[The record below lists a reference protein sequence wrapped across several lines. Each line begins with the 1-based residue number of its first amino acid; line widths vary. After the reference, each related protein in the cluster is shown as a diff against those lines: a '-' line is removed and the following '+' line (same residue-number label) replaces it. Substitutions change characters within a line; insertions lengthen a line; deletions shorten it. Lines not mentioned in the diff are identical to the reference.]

1 MKERLDKIISS
12 RCLLT
17 RTEAAKAIRRGRVSV
32 DGKVCTIPDSKF
44 DICENV
50 ITLDGNKVKRSPY
63 LYIMM
68 NKPEGVLSATE
79 DKNCATVLDLLPEEY
94 ARRGLGVVGR
104 LDKDAT
110 GLLLLTDDGQLNHW
124 LTSPKSHA
132 PKLYRVTTD
141 KPALPEHIDAFASGM
156 DLGDFI
162 AKPGKLILGEGESF
176 VEISEGKFHQVKRMF
191 EKVGLHVLT
200 LKRLRIGALQLDES
214 LGAGEYRLLT
224 EEEEEQIGAF

>member
-17 RTEAAKAIRRGRVSV
+17 RTEAAKAIKRGRVTV
-32 DGKVCTIPDSKF
+32 DGKVCTVADSKH
-44 DICENV
+44 DVLEN
-50 ITLDGNKVKRSPY
+50 IIAFDGNKVKRIPY
-63 LYIMM
+63 IYIMM

-94 ARRGLGVVGR
+94 GRRGLGVVGR

-110 GLLLLTDDGQLNHW
+110 GLLLLTDDGQLNHR

-141 KPALPEHIDAFASGM
+141 KPARPEHIPVFASGM
-156 DLGDFI
+156 DLGDFT

-191 EKVGLHVLT
+191 EKIGLHVLT
-200 LKRLRIGALQLDES
+200 LKRLKIGDLELDDKLRE
-214 LGAGEYRLLT
+214 GEFRLLT
-224 EEEEEQIGAF
+224 EEEERLIGAF

>member
-12 RCLLT
+12 RCLMT
-17 RTEAAKAIRRGRVSV
+17 RTEATKAIRRGRVAV
-32 DGKVCTIPDSKF
+32 DGKTCNLPDSKF
-44 DICENV
+44 DVLENI
-50 ITLDGNKVKRSPY
+50 ITLDGNKVKRTPY
-63 LYIMM
+63 VYIMM

-79 DKNCATVLDLLPEEY
+79 DKNAPTVLDLLPEEY

-110 GLLLLTDDGQLNHW
+110 GLLLLTDDGQLNHR

-141 KPALPEHIDAFASGM
+141 KPALQEHIGVFASGM
-156 DLGDFI
+156 DLGDFV
-162 AKPGKLILGEGESF
+162 AKPAKLILGEGESF

-191 EKVGLHVLT
+191 EKVGLRVLT
-200 LKRLRIGALQLDES
+200 LKRLKIGDLELDTGLKE
-214 LGAGEYRLLT
+214 GEYRTLT
-224 EEEEEQIGAF
+224 EEEERQIGAF

>member
-17 RTEAAKAIRRGRVSV
+17 RSEAAKAIRRGRVSV
-32 DGKVCTIPDSKF
+32 DGIVCTVPDTKVSAS
-44 DICENV
+44 EQTV
-50 ITLDGNKVKRSPY
+50 TLDGQSIRSNRY

-68 NKPEGVLSATE
+68 NKPAGVLSATE
-79 DKNCATVLDLLPEEY
+79 DKNCQTVLDLLPEEY

-110 GLLLLTDDGQLNHW
+110 GLLLLTDDGVLNHR

-132 PKLYRVTTD
+132 PKLYHVISDGMPKSADIET
-141 KPALPEHIDAFASGM
+141 FAAGM
-156 DLGDFI
+156 DLGDFVTKS
-162 AKPGKLILGEGESF
+162 AKLTICDGYSL

-191 EKVGLHVLT
+191 QKIGLNVLA
-200 LKRLRIGALQLDES
+200 LKRLSIASLRLPPDLAEGEWRILSD
-214 LGAGEYRLLT
+214 GEISELC
-224 EEEEEQIGAF
+224 AF

>member
-17 RTEAAKAIRRGRVSV
+17 RTEAAKAIKRGRVTV
-32 DGKVCTIPDSKF
+32 DGKVWVISDDKF
-44 DICENV
+44 DVTQNV
-50 ITLDGNKVKRSPY
+50 ITLDGNKVKRTPY
-63 LYIMM
+63 IYIMM

-79 DKNCATVLDLLPEEY
+79 DKNCATVLDFLPEEY

-110 GLLLLTDDGQLNHW
+110 GLLLLTDDGQLNHR

-141 KPALPEHIDAFASGM
+141 KEAKAEHIDVFASGM
-156 DLGDFI
+156 DLGDFT
-162 AKPGKLILGEGESF
+162 AKPAKLILGQGESF
-176 VEISEGKFHQVKRMF
+176 VEISEGKFHQVKRMY
-191 EKVGLHVLT
+191 EKIGLLVLT
-200 LKRLRIGALQLDES
+200 LKRLKIGNLELDDS
-214 LGAGEYRLLT
+214 LKPGEYRLLT
-224 EEEEEQIGAF
+224 EEEEKQIGAF